1 MGAPMIAGIPA
12 ELIAEHVGAAMARTG
27 SDVQAK
33 FLNAFA
39 KELMVYC
46 GTSYA
51 FEIQCHSITDGA
63 NEHLVHAAECWAMK
77 EGK

>member
-1 MGAPMIAGIPA
+1 MIAGIPA

-39 KELMVYC
+39 KELMVCC
-46 GTSYA
+46 GTEFA
-51 FEIQCHSITDGA
+51 FEVQCHSISYGA
-63 NEHLVHAAECWAMK
+63 NEHLVHAAACWAMK
-77 EGK
+77 EVK

>member
-1 MGAPMIAGIPA
+1 MAAPMIAGIPA

-39 KELMVYC
+39 KELMAYC
-46 GTSYA
+46 GTSFA
-51 FEIQCHSITDGA
+51 FEIQCHCITDGA
-63 NEHLVHAAECWAMK
+63 NEYLVHAASCWAMK
-77 EGK
+77 GEK